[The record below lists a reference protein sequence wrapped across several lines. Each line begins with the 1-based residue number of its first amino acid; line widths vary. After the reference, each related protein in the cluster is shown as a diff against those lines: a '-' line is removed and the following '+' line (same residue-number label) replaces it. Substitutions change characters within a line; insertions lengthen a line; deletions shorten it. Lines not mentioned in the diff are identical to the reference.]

1 MEKNASKFNEK
12 FTKGYNEES
21 YKAYIL
27 EVAVEFPQK
36 AS

>member
-1 MEKNASKFNEK
+1 MEKNAFKLNEK

-27 EVAVEFPQK
+27 EIDVEFPQK